1 MFISQPAISLAIKEL
16 EKYYGVKLFERVS
29 RKLFLTDAGQ
39 VVYTYA
45 AKIFSLLDGL
55 NQELKHPVSGGWG
68 GGLDRRWHS
77 PQRPRGAA
85 AFGGPGGAF
94 GPPGQPNEKAG
105 ARGVC
110 PGPLPFRAR
119 SAPPP
124 PPRGRWGE
132 LQPSREQGALPRAR
146 AQRRTRL
153 LVFI

>member
-68 GGLDRRWHS
+68 GGLDRRW
-77 PQRPRGAA
+77 
-85 AFGGPGGAF
+85 
-94 GPPGQPNEKAG
+94 
-105 ARGVC
+105 
-110 PGPLPFRAR
+110 
-119 SAPPP
+119 
-124 PPRGRWGE
+124 GE